1 MKQDPS
7 LFVLLCMGSVCEKW
21 SGVRF
26 CLLNYTEEESVLMI
40 ACKVRINKEGG
51 GAGKKSGVVCIFA

>member
-1 MKQDPS
+1 
-7 LFVLLCMGSVCEKW
+7 MGSVCEKW

-51 GAGKKSGVVCIFA
+51 CR